1 QVRTAAGERQTRQ
14 LRLSQLPAE
23 FDQRRAIDAIGLTP
37 RHLLVPPV
45 VGRVVPDA
53 PAWGVLAEGDRITAV
68 DGEPVATWG
77 EIGPLVQRLGERGGI
92 AMIEVERG
100 GDRLAL
106 EVQPRRQAVE
116 TAPDQWVLGIGSTQ
130 RQAPAM
136 DAVLR
141 LGP

>member
-1 QVRTAAGERQTRQ
+1 MG
-14 LRLSQLPAE
+14 LP
-23 FDQRRAIDAIGLTP
+23 P

-77 EIGPLVQRLGERGGI
+77 DIGPMVQRLGERGGV

-106 EVQPRRQAVE
+106 EVQPRRQAA
-116 TAPDQWVLGIGSTQ
+116 TDAPDRWGLGIGSGQ
-130 RQAPAM
+130 QQGPAVGGGRG
-136 DAVLR
+136 A
-141 LGP
+141 